1 MRFLLGKVIDV
12 MEARLG
18 ASMEYLRYVLRVSKR
33 AFLAFLGT
41 ALLDSYRSRM
51 PRAARHI
58 ARIVATQADDCGPCV
73 QICVN
78 MARAE
83 VVPTSIIH
91 DALHARLDRLPA
103 DLADVHRYA
112 LAVCAWEGDLDEA
125 RERIR
130 RKFGD
135 EGVVDLALA
144 IASARV
150 FPVTKRALG
159 YAQNCSLP
167 PSRPEAPSEVRLAGC

>member
-135 EGVVDLALA
+135 EGVVDWLWPSLARAYSRSQSEPLGTRRTVPCRRRGLKR
-144 IASARV
+144 RV
-150 FPVTKRALG
+150 K
-159 YAQNCSLP
+159 CD
-167 PSRPEAPSEVRLAGC
+167 

>member
-91 DALHARLDRLPA
+91 DALHARLDRLRPISRTFI
-103 DLADVHRYA
+103 DTRLRYA
-112 LAVCAWEGDLDEA
+112 RGKVTWMKRVNG
-125 RERIR
+125 
-130 RKFGD
+130 FG
-135 EGVVDLALA
+135 GS
-144 IASARV
+144 SA
-150 FPVTKRALG
+150 TKE
-159 YAQNCSLP
+159 SLTG
-167 PSRPEAPSEVRLAGC
+167 SGHR

>member
-1 MRFLLGKVIDV
+1 MRFLLSKGIDV

-18 ASMEYLRYVLRVSKR
+18 SSMDYLRFLLRVSIR
-33 AFLAFLGT
+33 ALLSFLGT
-41 ALLDSYRSRM
+41 AVLGSYRSRM
-51 PRAARHI
+51 PRAGRHI

-83 VVPTSIIH
+83 GVPASVIQ
-91 DALHARLDRLPA
+91 DALYARVDRLPT

-112 LAVCAWEGDLDEA
+112 QAVCSWEGDLDDA

-159 YAQNCSLP
+159 YAESCSLAAA
-167 PSRPEAPSEVRLAGC
+167 RV